1 MKGKK
6 LAQLIGSL
14 CVVVCVVLGI
24 FLALNLGED
33 DGIFSKD
40 EKKPN
45 TEAQNILAK
54 DIDRNYP
61 ATVREVVRLYARISK
76 CYHNE
81 AISEEEF
88 QNLVEMQRKLFD
100 EEFLN
105 NNPLDTFANN
115 LAAEID
121 AAKAREYQ
129 MVTWWVQKQSSVLNW
144 QDGENNFS
152 SIIAC
157 FTMNEKG
164 KGYTRTF
171 EEFLLRED
179 EKGRWKIVG
188 WRLTDPVEIED

>member
-14 CVVVCVVLGI
+14 CVVVALVLGV
-24 FLALNLGED
+24 FLALNLRKD
-33 DGIFSKD
+33 DSIFSK
-40 EKKPN
+40 EETTN

-81 AISEEEF
+81 TISEAEF
-88 QNLVEMQRKLFD
+88 QSLVEMQRKLFD
-100 EEFLN
+100 EEFLE
-105 NNPLDTFANN
+105 NNPLDTFTNN

-121 AAKAREYQ
+121 AAKARKYQ
-129 MVTWWVQKQSSVLNW
+129 MVTWRVQKQSSVITW
-144 QDGENNFS
+144 QDGDNHFA
-152 SIIAC
+152 SIVAS
-157 FTMNEKG
+157 FTMNEKEA
-164 KGYTRTF
+164 GYTRTY

-179 EKGRWKIVG
+179 ENGRWKIVG
-188 WRLTDPVEIED
+188 WRLTDPIEIDD